1 MNEFEVE
8 DDWENFSPILILN
21 LMFHLIF
28 RSTWYARNY
37 NSRYNLPVAYSII
50 KKMPIEENTRA
61 IIEFVKYPISGLGLT
76 SNDLSRVS
84 RDRIVGGLLNRKFIC
99 IFSEY
104 SVNVIKEDQNFI
116 HFQKLNQG
124 RNRKPETESYKE
136 G

>member
-37 NSRYNLPVAYSII
+37 NSRYYLPVAYSILKKI
-50 KKMPIEENTRA
+50 YKMPIEENTRA

-76 SNDLSRVS
+76 SNDLIPEFPVTVLWVVYWTVNLFVFSAN
-84 RDRIVGGLLNRKFIC
+84 ILLM
-99 IFSEY
+99 S
-104 SVNVIKEDQNFI
+104 
-116 HFQKLNQG
+116 
-124 RNRKPETESYKE
+124 
-136 G
+136 